1 MARRPANRF
10 RLVRGTHL
18 FASTVREALEEEPL
32 RRVTPFP
39 LTLSQLHLLKL
50 MARRGRHQV
59 GQVAHFLGVS
69 APAATRNVDKLER
82 LGLLS
87 RLPRQGDRRATL
99 LAVSPKA
106 RRLVRDYERA
116 KRERLAPVLAT
127 FPPEDIRQFS
137 GLLERFAV
145 ALFTPGA
152 RGDRVCL
159 RCSAY
164 LDAECPIALVRGGC
178 PYQDAEGAAA
188 PCSNG
193 GRA

>member
-1 MARRPANRF
+1 MARRTVNRF
-10 RLVRGTHL
+10 RLVRSTHL
-18 FASTVREALEEEPL
+18 FASSVREALEEEPL

-39 LTLSQLHLLKL
+39 LTLSHVHLLKL
-50 MARRGRHQV
+50 VARRGRHQV

-69 APAATRNVDKLER
+69 PPAATRNVDKLER

-99 LAVSPKA
+99 VAVSPKA

-127 FPPEDIRQFS
+127 FAPEEVRQFA

-145 ALFTPGA
+145 ALFTPDA

-159 RCSAY
+159 RCGAY
-164 LDAECPIALVRGGC
+164 LDAGCPIARVRGGC
-178 PYQDAEGAAA
+178 PYPDAAAA
-188 PCSNG
+188 PRRDG